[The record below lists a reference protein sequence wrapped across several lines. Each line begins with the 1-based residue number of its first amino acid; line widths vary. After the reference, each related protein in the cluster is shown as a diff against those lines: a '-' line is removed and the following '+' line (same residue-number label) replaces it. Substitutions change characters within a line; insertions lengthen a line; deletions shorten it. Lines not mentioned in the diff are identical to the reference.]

1 MAGSLGRSGGRNR
14 KATCNATSDGMPISP
29 RALAPR
35 AQALFGWVVDKLSAD
50 DPKSGF
56 ARVDGAVIATLAEI
70 LQSQEQVSSMLADN
84 PADLQL
90 HRLRNNLA
98 SQIVRLS
105 AVLGLSP
112 FDRSRQPTVEIADDS
127 NVFEDILRRMSST
140 R

>member
-14 KATCNATSDGMPISP
+14 KATCNATSDGMPLSP
-29 RALAPR
+29 RALSPR
-35 AQALFGWVVDKLSAD
+35 AQALFGWIVDKLSAD
-50 DPKSGF
+50 DPQSGF

-70 LQSQEQVSSMLADN
+70 LQSQEQVSSMLADT

-112 FDRSRQPTVEIADDS
+112 FDRSRQPTIVLSEANDP
-127 NVFEDILRRMSST
+127 FEDILRRMASDV
-140 R
+140 